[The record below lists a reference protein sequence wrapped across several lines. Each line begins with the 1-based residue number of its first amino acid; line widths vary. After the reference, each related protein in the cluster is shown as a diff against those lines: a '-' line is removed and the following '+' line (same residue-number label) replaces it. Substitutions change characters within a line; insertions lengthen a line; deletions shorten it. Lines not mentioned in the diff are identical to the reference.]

1 MTWSWAALHH
11 WHLKQCRFKMV
22 ELWLL
27 PMPEDPRCT
36 LMLLF
41 SFFAG
46 FAGWS
51 KAQKWGFV
59 QWTASV
65 LVLLARKQLIS
76 GSTDSLS
83 QIGVLKTKV
92 VIFFLSNNLTLWT
105 MYTSYDLSNILMWA
119 ALPSPLIEKINK
131 MCTFRFRTS
140 DSACRRWWAQATLTF
155 YRLLRIS
162 QIGPHKTRLIISALV
177 RWWIEPPPHK
187 KK

>member
-1 MTWSWAALHH
+1 MVVDGTKLQKRIKCRCNLKKKEVLEDDICPLCAAAQKPTVTWSWAALHH

-46 FAGWS
+46 FAGWF

-92 VIFFLSNNLTLWT
+92 VIFFLSNNL
-105 MYTSYDLSNILMWA
+105 LSEL
-119 ALPSPLIEKINK
+119 
-131 MCTFRFRTS
+131 CT
-140 DSACRRWWAQATLTF
+140 
-155 YRLLRIS
+155 
-162 QIGPHKTRLIISALV
+162 PHMV
-177 RWWIEPPPHK
+177 RAIY
-187 KK
+187 